1 VPVVERGAGGELGVI
16 GLRAGE
22 RARFREARGGRWH
35 DAVVV
40 GVERDGSVALRDA
53 KRAARSIPLERV
65 EVLRRAGRG
74 RPHWCNAAEV
84 AVTWEQLALW

>member
-1 VPVVERGAGGELGVI
+1 MAERRRPDGELGVV

-22 RARFREARGGRWH
+22 RARFREAGRERWH

-40 GVERDGSVALRDA
+40 GIERDGSVALRDA

-74 RPHWCNAAEV
+74 RPRWRNAAEV

>member
-1 VPVVERGAGGELGVI
+1 VAERAALGVI
-16 GLRAGE
+16 GLHAGE
-22 RARFREARGGRWH
+22 RARFRESSGGRWH

-74 RPHWCNAAEV
+74 RPKWCTAAEV
-84 AVTWEQLALW
+84 AITWEQLPLW

>member
-1 VPVVERGAGGELGVI
+1 MI

-74 RPHWCNAAEV
+74 RPHWRNAAEV